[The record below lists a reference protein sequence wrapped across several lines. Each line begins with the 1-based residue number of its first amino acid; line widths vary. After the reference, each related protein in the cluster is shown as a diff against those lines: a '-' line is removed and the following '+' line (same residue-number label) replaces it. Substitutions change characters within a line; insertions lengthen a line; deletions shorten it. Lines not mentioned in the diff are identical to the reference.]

1 MNRFSVVR
9 RFAERPKEGRPA
21 TVTMALPD
29 YHLLRPNAVA
39 IPMRLRASAPAEF
52 TQPQASIAFG
62 QEGTTSAN
70 LSEAVWAYLASRLPS
85 IPTPTRIS
93 AAPSG
98 VIMHEARTTHR
109 RPD

>member
-1 MNRFSVVR
+1 
-9 RFAERPKEGRPA
+9 
-21 TVTMALPD
+21 MALPD

-70 LSEAVWAYLASRLPS
+70 LSEAVRAYLASLTS
-85 IPTPTRIS
+85 LD
-93 AAPSG
+93 
-98 VIMHEARTTHR
+98 
-109 RPD
+109 PDADADLSRAIWRHNA